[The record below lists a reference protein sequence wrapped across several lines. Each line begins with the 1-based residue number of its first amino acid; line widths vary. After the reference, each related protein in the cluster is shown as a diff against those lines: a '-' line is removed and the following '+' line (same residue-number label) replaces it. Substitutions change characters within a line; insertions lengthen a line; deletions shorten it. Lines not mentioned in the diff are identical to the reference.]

1 MQQFFSFLGL
11 FWKKVLAVSAVE
23 VGVRSGKEEGVS
35 LRLGL
40 PHSAVQYFRWRDS
53 VVVVRMGS

>member
-1 MQQFFSFLGL
+1 MIMQQFFSFLGL

-40 PHSAVQYFRWRDS
+40 PHSEECYQGIKSFIARTA
-53 VVVVRMGS
+53 